1 MRGILEHLHVFFERA
16 GVCGELP
23 VTSMIFFTLLHSI
36 TVWLPTRVIC
46 CFNFVKANGSGP
58 SWRIWS
64 ALTRFRM
71 TVGWLGEN
79 QLTSYDLALPCPRDS
94 VRLTVGNVPCQNMN
108 QSCYPSYTV
117 AVEYRLC
124 LGESLRPS
132 CPRSTIAEFLA
143 PSESESKPT
152 ILTTVDPHDAA
163 GNCFGIQLFYTP
175 LARPQS

>member
-1 MRGILEHLHVFFERA
+1 MWRTSSHEHDFF
-16 GVCGELP
+16 
-23 VTSMIFFTLLHSI
+23 SLLHSI

-108 QSCYPSYTV
+108 QSCYPSYNV

-124 LGESLRPS
+124 EISVDLIRLKESLRPC
-132 CPRSTIAEFLA
+132 CPRSDDDRRIPCSL
-143 PSESESKPT
+143 
-152 ILTTVDPHDAA
+152 
-163 GNCFGIQLFYTP
+163 
-175 LARPQS
+175 